1 MTRARIMRAAM
12 HTEEKLAVLLGMSSR
27 LQLVEMVRRLSGILT
42 ELRQGAL
49 LSETQ
54 LLAEIRISRQPIN
67 QGRRD

>member
-1 MTRARIMRAAM
+1 MR
-12 HTEEKLAVLLGMSSR
+12 TEEKPVVPLGMSCR
-27 LQLVEMVRRLSGILT
+27 LQRVEKVRRLQGILM

-67 QGRRD
+67 QGRKD

>member
-1 MTRARIMRAAM
+1 M